1 MRKNEQSKTKTGKAP
16 SPFAPV
22 KRDTKT
28 HHRTGYHKPI
38 KNPTINAAPDTHK
51 VFCKRCFQQYN
62 KGVCPMTGK
71 PFKAIGCSV

>member
-38 KNPTINAAPDTHK
+38 KNPTINAAPNTHK
-51 VFCKRCFQQYN
+51 VFCKRCMKYN
-62 KGVCPMTGK
+62 KGVCPMTGTA
-71 PFKAIGCSV
+71 FKAPGCAV

>member
-1 MRKNEQSKTKTGKAP
+1 MKKDKQSKTKTGKAP

-38 KNPTINAAPDTHK
+38 KNPTTNYAPDTH
-51 VFCKRCFQQYN
+51 
-62 KGVCPMTGK
+62 
-71 PFKAIGCSV
+71 

>member
-1 MRKNEQSKTKTGKAP
+1 MKKDKQSKTKTGKAP

-38 KNPTINAAPDTHK
+38 KNPTTNAAPDTHK
-51 VFCKRCFQQYN
+51 AFCKRCMKSN
-62 KGVCPMTGK
+62 KGVCPMTGAA
-71 PFKAIGCSV
+71 FKAPGCAV

>member
-16 SPFAPV
+16 APFAPV

-38 KNPTINAAPDTHK
+38 KNPTTNAAPDTT
-51 VFCKRCFQQYN
+51 RRSAS
-62 KGVCPMTGK
+62 GALSGTTTGFA
-71 PFKAIGCSV
+71 P

>member
-1 MRKNEQSKTKTGKAP
+1 MKQKDQKTGKTGKAP

-38 KNPTINAAPDTHK
+38 KNPTTNAAPDTPK
-51 VFCKRCFQQYN
+51 EFCKRCFKLN
-62 KGVCPMTGK
+62 GGICPMTGK
-71 PFKAIGCSV
+71 IFKATGCSI